1 MTNAQPNS
9 VDTTAAP
16 KILANDIHK
25 KWDKITS
32 DEAGTVKKSEDI
44 ISMLQAKYS
53 LSADQA
59 KTDVNTWVNGRSFN

>member
-1 MTNAQPNS
+1 MTNAQPNT

-16 KILANDIHK
+16 KILANDIHM